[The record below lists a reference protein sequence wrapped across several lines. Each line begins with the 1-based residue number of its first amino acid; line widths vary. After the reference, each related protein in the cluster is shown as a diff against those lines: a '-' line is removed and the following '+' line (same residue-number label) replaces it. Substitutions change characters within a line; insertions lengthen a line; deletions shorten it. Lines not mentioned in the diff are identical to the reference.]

1 MTDSTSP
8 LPTWEACKE
17 NVLPIKRGRSA
28 KGLSDT
34 LAVPQKAI
42 DLNAVEQSYED
53 RLTAALN
60 GSPEILLD
68 AYIAYFKWIRDT
80 FPSNSAKALHLLER
94 CTCALKDNASLK
106 NDLRFVKMW
115 IEYADMVRTP
125 GEIFSF
131 MQSNKIGETV
141 ALFWVAWAF
150 VAEKAENFKVRTL
163 VVPCLVSCHF
173 LPLPSQ
179 T

>member
-1 MTDSTSP
+1 MTDSASP
-8 LPTWEACKE
+8 TPTWEACKE

-34 LAVPQKAI
+34 LAVPQKSI
-42 DLNAVEQSYED
+42 DVNASEQSYED
-53 RLTAALN
+53 RLTVALN
-60 GSPEILLD
+60 GPSEVLLD

-94 CTCALKDNASLK
+94 CTCALKDNTALK

-150 VAEKAENFKVRTL
+150 VAEKAENFKVFTFSGSSL
-163 VVPCLVSCHF
+163 SHLLYLF
-173 LPLPSQ
+173 PSSQ
-179 T
+179 I